1 MNETAVMRDPTRL
14 RGELVTTLA
23 ISAFLVFL
31 ASSVVIDYMRK
42 HDAMAIQAKTVKIQE
57 NAAQKQIEAAE
68 STKDQA
74 FDIEQRLVSMEAKLD
89 TLIQLLPQP
98 AAKSK

>member
-1 MNETAVMRDPTRL
+1 MSEAAIRKDPIRFH
-14 RGELVTTLA
+14 GELITTLA

-31 ASSVVIDYMRK
+31 AATVVIDYMRK
-42 HDAMAIQAKTVKIQE
+42 HDEVVLQAKTVKIQE
-57 NAAQKQIEAAE
+57 DAAKEQIEAVK

-74 FDIEQRLVSMEAKLD
+74 FDIEQRLVAMEAKLD
-89 TLIQLLPQP
+89 TLIQLLPQQ